1 MQSTSATLENNGLE
15 EAARITIAELLKVKS
30 GERVMIVTNPVE
42 RVHSIS
48 SALYRA
54 AENADAEPLLLVQPV
69 KTQLDFADE
78 AVIRAIATNP
88 EVFISISEGKLG
100 KDRFATAQPYEINA
114 VEYNHVFRY
123 LLGLRRLRAFWS
135 PKITPEV
142 FARTIPI
149 DYELLGREAGR
160 MQRILDE
167 AETVHITAPGGTDVS
182 IGLRGRA
189 AFVDDGDL
197 SSPGNGGNL
206 PAGEVFISPQIG
218 TAEGRIVFDG
228 SIALHDRDVL
238 PDEPVSIQVEQG
250 YVSAVEGG
258 SAAKMLEETLEMS
271 GEDALRLEKEGKLPD
286 GQGVIFGTNARGL
299 GELGIGLNP
308 NARISGN
315 MLEDEKVYGTCH
327 IAIGSNYD
335 QDAPSLTHLDCLV
348 RNPTIRVV
356 LKNGEKYTLEEEGVS
371 PEIGI

>member
-1 MQSTSATLENNGLE
+1 MEISTTSSEHNGLT
-15 EAARITIAELLKVKS
+15 EAARIAIEKLLEVRG
-30 GERVMIVTNPVE
+30 GERVLIVTNPVE

-54 AENADAEPLLLVQPV
+54 AERVGAEPVLMVQPV

-78 AVIRAIATNP
+78 AVIRAISTNP
-88 EVFISISEGKLG
+88 DVFISISEGKLG
-100 KDRFATAQPYEINA
+100 KDRFATAAPYKIHGL
-114 VEYNHVFRY
+114 EYNHVFRY
-123 LLGLRRLRAFWS
+123 LLGSRRLRAFWS
-135 PKITPEV
+135 PKITPEI

-149 DYELLGREAGR
+149 DYERLGREAKR
-160 MQRILDE
+160 MQGMLDE
-167 AETVHITAPGGTDVS
+167 AVTVHITAPGGTDIS
-182 IGLRGRA
+182 IGLRGRS
-189 AFVDDGDL
+189 AFVDDGEL
-197 SSPGNGGNL
+197 SRTGSGGNL
-206 PAGEVFISPQIG
+206 PAGEVFISPEIG

-228 SIALHDRDVL
+228 SISLHDRDVI
-238 PDEPVSIQVEQG
+238 PDEPVSVQVEEG
-250 YVSAVEGG
+250 YVSGVEGG
-258 SAAKMLEETLEMS
+258 EAAEMLEETLRMS

-286 GQGVIFGTNARGL
+286 GHGVVFGTNARGL

-348 RNPTIRVV
+348 REPTIWVEYNNG
-356 LKNGEKYTLEEEGVS
+356 KNTTLLEEGLS
-371 PEIGI
+371 PEMGI